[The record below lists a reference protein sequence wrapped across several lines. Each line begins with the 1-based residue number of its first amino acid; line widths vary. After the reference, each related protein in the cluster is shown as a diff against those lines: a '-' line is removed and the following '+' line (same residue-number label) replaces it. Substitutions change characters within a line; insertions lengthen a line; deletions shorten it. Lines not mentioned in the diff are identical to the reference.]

1 MDESQN
7 IQIPLGEYLAL
18 KELEK
23 KGQSIK
29 YEQTVY
35 HTQKGQAG
43 HTTSGISWHL
53 PGDSDEDD
61 LARTLCS
68 DISSL
73 ITQNKALHS
82 MIEGFV
88 TDVYNMNWKELRKWQ
103 KSIGGDSKLQDFIKE
118 EFVVA
123 GGADAIY
130 KKQNEEI
137 LELKALLLSIAQQ
150 SQMALDKP
158 KYRLSEEHIK
168 GIREIIGEV
177 KKDEKPVEGEKD
189 DPSANRS

>member
-1 MDESQN
+1 MDETQN

-35 HTQKGQAG
+35 HNQKGQLG
-43 HTTSGISWHL
+43 YTTSSISWHL
-53 PGDSDEDD
+53 PGDDDETD
-61 LARTLCS
+61 LVRSLCS

-73 ITQNKALHS
+73 ITQNKTLNS
-82 MIEGFV
+82 ILEDLV

-103 KSIGGDSKLQDFIKE
+103 HKVGVDTKLADFIKE
-118 EFVVA
+118 EYIVTGETDDV
-123 GGADAIY
+123 Y
-130 KKQNEEI
+130 KKQQEEI
-137 LELKALLLSIAQQ
+137 DELKALVRSIASQ

-158 KYRLSEEHIK
+158 KYKLSEEHIK
-168 GIREIIGEV
+168 GIREVVGDIKAE
-177 KKDEKPVEGEKD
+177 EKAD
-189 DPSANRS
+189 DTSTNRS